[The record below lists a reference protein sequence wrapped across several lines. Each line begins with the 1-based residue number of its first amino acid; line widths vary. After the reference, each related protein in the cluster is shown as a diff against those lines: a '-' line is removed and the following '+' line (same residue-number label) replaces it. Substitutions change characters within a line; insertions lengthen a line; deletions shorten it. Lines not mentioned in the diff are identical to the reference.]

1 VLGREGIVY
10 RRIWGDVRSY
20 SWKELNLKIYSAKTS
35 FVVLFKTESEP
46 TPEIHVILPNSAI
59 LKFKAEEYHLDEILS
74 FDKLKAEL
82 KNSELSRSHKNLK
95 TLENRNL
102 TFYLVSKTFK
112 YYFDS
117 GKRDLPSNSY

>member
-1 VLGREGIVY
+1 MEFFTDTLDDCFKWVEEIYNVKT
-10 RRIWGDVRSY
+10 IDRSFG
-20 SWKELNLKIYSAKTS
+20 L
-35 FVVLFKTESEP
+35 KTEFPP
-46 TPEIHVILPNSAI
+46 TLEIHVILPNGAI